1 MKQKN
6 KKQSPLINPFDENNI
21 KPKKH
26 WKIKTTLIV
35 VLGVAVIIGLNI
47 FFNRFYLVSPIIF
60 QNPIRNRGSEYP
72 INIKKSE
79 FEKIILNEID
89 KQCPID
95 KIDVVKPRENDV
107 SVKKD
112 NQQVWTG
119 QASIYTEDGCLGCDE
134 NLIMANGEKLDDT
147 KLTIA
152 MLPEVVNQYKLLND
166 KVKITNEANGLF
178 VEARIT
184 DTGGFGK
191 YNRIADLNKATAE
204 AINCKGLC
212 QVKVELI

>member
-1 MKQKN
+1 MKPKT
-6 KKQSPLINPFDENNI
+6 KKQTSPIINPFDESNI

-26 WKIKTTLIV
+26 WKIKTLILF
-35 VLGVAVIIGLNI
+35 VLVIAGIIGLNI
-47 FFNRFYLVSPIIF
+47 FFNKFYLVSPIIF
-60 QNPIRNRGSEYP
+60 QSPIRNRGTEYP
-72 INIKKSE
+72 INIKESE
-79 FEKIILNEID
+79 LDKIILESIEKECPKD
-89 KQCPID
+89 KPEL
-95 KIDVVKPRENDV
+95 VKTRENKV
-107 SVKKD
+107 EGS
-112 NQQVWTG
+112 NGELTWNG
-119 QASIYTEDGCLGCDE
+119 QASVYTEEGCLGCDE

-166 KVKITNEANGLF
+166 KVRITNQTNGLF
-178 VEARIT
+178 VEARVT

-212 QVKVELI
+212 QVKVEVL